1 MLLQRGYEIFERDIF
16 ENKLT
21 ILELSD
27 ILKYCDIDYIFA
39 TRSPSVKKLELVL
52 DEMTTESKMNY
63 MIEEPKLIKRP
74 MVYFEGEFF
83 AGADIKK
90 YLM

>member
-1 MLLQRGYEIFERDIF
+1 MLSQRGYEIAERDIF

-21 ILELSD
+21 ISELSD
-27 ILKYCDIDYIFA
+27 LLEYCDIDYIFA
-39 TRSPSVKKLELVL
+39 TRSPSVKKLGLVL

-74 MVYFEGEFF
+74 MVYFEGEIFT
-83 AGADIKK
+83 GADIKK